1 MSPKN
6 RIAAG
11 VTVVALVLAQVALVL
26 TGSQPVTLFTLP
38 PWVDKVMLVVML
50 FLSVRIVLN
59 ENEHLRHR
67 QTN

>member
-1 MSPKN
+1 MNPKN

-11 VTVVALVLAQVALVL
+11 VTVAALVLAQVALVL
-26 TGSQPVTLFTLP
+26 TGSQPFTLFTLP

-59 ENEHLRHR
+59 APKTLRG
-67 QTN
+67 